1 MLPAN
6 KYLLAMVFAM
16 VGWGIANPI
25 GDIAIDFI
33 DPVSF
38 FVVEIVSGFALFFL
52 VALVMPSL
60 RRAIRQVPWRIALP
74 FGLLQPGL
82 AYLLG
87 NIGWQYG
94 TVTTGAI
101 LMSSEVIF
109 LAIGGAL
116 FLREKLNV
124 WSVVA
129 LLVGVS
135 GAIIVGVAGQ
145 SSNPETAGQYV
156 EILGAS
162 ISAGIVGAVAFLA
175 VGLCGAIY
183 GLLMRRLK
191 SDVNTVAL
199 TLGQMTSA
207 SVLSVVV
214 LLATQIDIPT
224 PASVGP
230 YFYMAVLGGVVGTTL
245 PFLLF
250 NYAAPK
256 LTTKQTALTLNIIPV
271 VAILSGAALGRGVPV
286 GAQYLGIALVL
297 TSLFA
302 LESGHDEETDSALT
316 SPAFPKD

>member
-1 MLPAN
+1 MLRAN
-6 KYLLAMVFAM
+6 KYLVAMILSM
-16 VGWGIANPI
+16 VGWGLGNPI
-25 GDIAIDFI
+25 GDIAVEFI
-33 DPVSF
+33 DPVSV
-38 FVVEIVSGFALFFL
+38 FVIELVSGLLLFFAL
-52 VALVMPSL
+52 ALVIPSL
-60 RRAIRQVPWRIALP
+60 RSAIKQVPWKLALP

-116 FLREKLNV
+116 FLREKLNL

-129 LLVGVS
+129 LLVGVT
-135 GAIIVGVAGQ
+135 GAIIVGIAGQ
-145 SSNPETAGQYV
+145 STNPETSGQFV
-156 EILGAS
+156 TVLGMS
-162 ISAGIVGAVAFLA
+162 VSAGLIGALAFLG

-191 SDVNTVAL
+191 SEINTTAL

-207 SVLSVVV
+207 TFFSVVV
-214 LLATQIDIPT
+214 LVATQTDLATPQ
-224 PASVGP
+224 SVGN
-230 YFYMAVLGGVVGTTL
+230 YFYVAVLAGIIGTTL

-250 NYAAPK
+250 NFAAPN

-271 VAILSGAALGRGVPV
+271 VAILFGAVLGRGLPV
-286 GAQYLGIALVL
+286 GAQYVGIVLVL
-297 TSLFA
+297 ASLLA
-302 LESGHDEETDSALT
+302 LESGHDKETESALT
-316 SPAFPKD
+316 SPAFPKS

>member
-1 MLPAN
+1 MLRAN
-6 KYLLAMVFAM
+6 KYLIAMMLSM
-16 VGWGIANPI
+16 VGWGIGNPI
-25 GDIAIDFI
+25 ADIAIDYI

-38 FVVEIVSGFALFFL
+38 FVIEIISGLVLFFV
-52 VALVMPSL
+52 VALGIPSL
-60 RRAIRQVPWRIALP
+60 RTAIRQVPWKLALP
-74 FGLLQPGL
+74 FGLIQPGL

-109 LAIGGAL
+109 LALGGAI
-116 FLREKLNV
+116 FLREKLSI

-129 LLVGVS
+129 LLVGVT
-135 GAIIVGVAGQ
+135 GAIIVGIAGQ

-156 EILGAS
+156 TILGVS
-162 ISAGIVGAVAFLA
+162 VSAGLIGALAFLG

-183 GLLMRRLK
+183 GLFMRRLK
-191 SDVNTVAL
+191 SEVNTIAL

-207 SVLSVVV
+207 SFFSILVLAATQTE
-214 LLATQIDIPT
+214 LATPQ
-224 PASVGP
+224 SVGN
-230 YFYMAVLGGVVGTTL
+230 YFYIAVLAGVIGTTL

-271 VAILSGAALGRGVPV
+271 VAILFGAVLGRGLPV
-286 GAQYLGIALVL
+286 GAQYAGIVLVL
-297 TSLFA
+297 ISLLA
-302 LESGHDEETDSALT
+302 LESGHDEDKDPELV
-316 SPAFPKD
+316 SPDFLKS

>member
-1 MLPAN
+1 MLRAN
-6 KYLLAMVFAM
+6 KYLIAMMLAMVSWG
-16 VGWGIANPI
+16 VGNPI
-25 GDIAIDFI
+25 ADIAVEHI
-33 DPVSF
+33 DPISVFFIEIVCGLIVF
-38 FVVEIVSGFALFFL
+38 FVV
-52 VALVMPSL
+52 ALVVPSL
-60 RRAIRQVPWRIALP
+60 RNAIKHVPWRIALP

-109 LAIGGAL
+109 LALGGAI
-116 FLREKLNV
+116 FLREKLSP

-129 LLVGVS
+129 LLIGVS
-135 GAIIVGVAGQ
+135 GAIVVGIAGQ

-156 EILGAS
+156 TVLGLS
-162 ISAGIVGAVAFLA
+162 VSSGLVGALAFLG

-191 SDVNTVAL
+191 SEVNTIAL

-207 SVLSVVV
+207 SFLSAVV
-214 LLATQIDIPT
+214 LVLTKTELPT
-224 PASVGP
+224 PALLGN
-230 YFYMAVLGGVVGTTL
+230 YFYMAVLAGVVGTTL

-250 NYAAPK
+250 NFAAPK

-271 VAILSGAALGRGVPV
+271 VAILFGALLGRGLPV
-286 GAQYLGIALVL
+286 GAQYVGIVLVL
-297 TSLFA
+297 VSLLA
-302 LESGHDEETDSALT
+302 LESGHDEDKDSGLV
-316 SPAFPKD
+316 SPDFLKS

>member
-1 MLPAN
+1 MLRAN
-6 KYLLAMVFAM
+6 KYLVAMMLAMVCWG
-16 VGWGIANPI
+16 VGNPI
-25 GDIAIDFI
+25 ADIAIEFI

-38 FVVEIVSGFALFFL
+38 FVIEIVSGLFLFFI
-52 VALVMPSL
+52 VALAVPSL
-60 RRAIRQVPWRIALP
+60 RNAIRQVPWKIALP
-74 FGLLQPGL
+74 FGLIQPGL

-124 WSVVA
+124 WSVIA
-129 LLVGVS
+129 LLIGVT
-135 GAIIVGVAGQ
+135 GAIIVGIAGQ
-145 SSNPETAGQYV
+145 SSNPETAGQTV
-156 EILGAS
+156 NTLGLTV
-162 ISAGIVGAVAFLA
+162 SAGLVGALAFLG

-183 GLLMRRLK
+183 GLFMRRLR
-191 SDVNTVAL
+191 SDINTIAL

-207 SVLSVVV
+207 SFFSVIVLFATQTD
-214 LLATQIDIPT
+214 LATPQ
-224 PASVGP
+224 SVGS
-230 YFYMAVLGGVVGTTL
+230 YFYVAVFAGVIGTTL

-250 NYAAPK
+250 NFAAPK

-271 VAILSGAALGRGVPV
+271 IAIISGAILGRGLPV
-286 GAQYLGIALVL
+286 GAQYVGIVLVL
-297 TSLFA
+297 ISLLA

-316 SPAFPKD
+316 SPAFPQS

>member
-1 MLPAN
+1 MILS
-6 KYLLAMVFAM
+6 M
-16 VGWGIANPI
+16 VGWGLGNPV
-25 GDIAIDFI
+25 GDIAVEFI
-33 DPVSF
+33 DPVSV
-38 FVVEIVSGFALFFL
+38 FVIELTSGLLLFFAL
-52 VALVMPSL
+52 ALVIPSL
-60 RRAIRQVPWRIALP
+60 RSAIKQVPWKLALP

-116 FLREKLNV
+116 FLREKLNA

-129 LLVGVS
+129 LLVGVT
-135 GAIIVGVAGQ
+135 GAIIVGIAGQ
-145 SSNPETAGQYV
+145 SSNPETSGQLV
-156 EILGAS
+156 TVLGIS
-162 ISAGIVGAVAFLA
+162 ISAGLIGAIAFLG

-191 SDVNTVAL
+191 SEVNTTAL

-207 SVLSVVV
+207 TFFSVVV
-214 LLATQIDIPT
+214 LIATQTELATPQ
-224 PASVGP
+224 SVGN
-230 YFYMAVLGGVVGTTL
+230 YFYVAVLAGIIGTTL

-250 NYAAPK
+250 NYAAPN

-271 VAILSGAALGRGVPV
+271 VAILFGAVLGRGLPV
-286 GAQYLGIALVL
+286 GAQYIGIVLVL
-297 TSLFA
+297 VSLLA
-302 LESGHDEETDSALT
+302 LESGHDEETESALT
-316 SPAFPKD
+316 SPAFPKS

>member
-1 MLPAN
+1 MLRTN
-6 KYLLAMVFAM
+6 KYLLAMALAM
-16 VGWGIANPI
+16 VGWGISTPI

-38 FVVEIVSGFALFFL
+38 FVVEIVSGFVLFFL

-74 FGLLQPGL
+74 FGLIQPGL

-116 FLREKLNV
+116 FLREKLNA
-124 WSVVA
+124 WSIVA
-129 LLVGVS
+129 LLIGVC

-156 EILGAS
+156 EIFGAS
-162 ISAGIVGAVAFLA
+162 ISAGLIGAVAFLG
-175 VGLCGAIY
+175 VGICGAIY

-214 LLATQIDIPT
+214 MLATQIDIPT

-271 VAILSGAALGRGVPV
+271 VAILSGAALGRGIPV

-302 LESGHDEETDSALT
+302 LESGHDKETESALT
-316 SPAFPKD
+316 SPAFLKD

>member
-1 MLPAN
+1 MLLAN
-6 KYLLAMVFAM
+6 KYLVAMVLAM
-16 VGWGIANPI
+16 VGWGVANPI

-33 DPVSF
+33 DPISF
-38 FVVEIVSGFALFFL
+38 FVIEIVSGLFLFFI
-52 VALVMPSL
+52 VALVVPSL
-60 RRAIRQVPWRIALP
+60 RKAIRQVPWKLALP
-74 FGLLQPGL
+74 FGLIQPGL

-116 FLREKLNV
+116 FLREKLNT

-129 LLVGVS
+129 LLIGVS
-135 GAIIVGVAGQ
+135 GAIVVGIAGQ
-145 SSNPETAGQYV
+145 SSNPETAGQTV
-156 EILGAS
+156 DIFGVTV
-162 ISAGIVGAVAFLA
+162 SAGVVGAVAFLG
-175 VGLCGAIY
+175 VGVCGAVY
-183 GLLMRRLK
+183 GLLMRRLR
-191 SDVNTVAL
+191 SDVNTIAL

-214 LLATQIDIPT
+214 LLATQTDVPT
-224 PASVGP
+224 PQSVGP
-230 YFYMAVLGGVVGTTL
+230 YFYMAVLGGIVGTTL

-250 NYAAPK
+250 NFAAPK

-271 VAILSGAALGRGVPV
+271 VAILSGALVGRGLPV
-286 GAQYLGIALVL
+286 GAQYVGIVLVL
-297 TSLFA
+297 ISLLA

-316 SPAFPKD
+316 SPAFPKS

>member
-1 MLPAN
+1 
-6 KYLLAMVFAM
+6 MVLAM

-38 FVVEIVSGFALFFL
+38 FVVEIVSGFVLFFL

-116 FLREKLNV
+116 FLREKLNA

-129 LLVGVS
+129 LLIGVC

-145 SSNPETAGQYV
+145 SSNPETADQYV
-156 EILGAS
+156 EIFGAS
-162 ISAGIVGAVAFLA
+162 VSAGLVGAVAFLA
-175 VGLCGAIY
+175 VGICGAIY

-199 TLGQMTSA
+199 TLGQMTAA

-230 YFYMAVLGGVVGTTL
+230 YFYMAVLGGILGTTL

-250 NYAAPK
+250 NYAAPQ

-271 VAILSGAALGRGVPV
+271 VAILSGAALGRGIPI

-302 LESGHDEETDSALT
+302 LESGHDEETESALT
-316 SPAFPKD
+316 SRAPKITN

>member
-1 MLPAN
+1 MML
-6 KYLLAMVFAM
+6 AM
-16 VGWGIANPI
+16 VGWGIGNPI
-25 GDIAIDFI
+25 ADIAVEHVDPISVFFI
-33 DPVSF
+33 
-38 FVVEIVSGFALFFL
+38 EIVCGLIIFFM
-52 VALVMPSL
+52 VALVVPSL
-60 RRAIRQVPWRIALP
+60 RNAIKHVPWRIALP

-116 FLREKLNV
+116 FLREKLNA

-129 LLVGVS
+129 LLVGVT
-135 GAIIVGVAGQ
+135 GAIIVGIAGQ
-145 SSNPETAGQYV
+145 SSNPETSGQFV
-156 EILGAS
+156 DIFGLS
-162 ISAGIVGAVAFLA
+162 VSAGVIGALAFLG
-175 VGLCGAIY
+175 VGLSGAIY

-191 SDVNTVAL
+191 SDVNTIAL

-207 SVLSVVV
+207 SIFSVVV
-214 LLATQIDIPT
+214 LVLTNTELPT
-224 PASVGP
+224 PGVVGN
-230 YFYMAVLGGVVGTTL
+230 YFYMAVLAGIIGTTL

-271 VAILSGAALGRGVPV
+271 VAILFGAILGRGVPI
-286 GAQYLGIALVL
+286 GAQYIGIALVL
-297 TSLFA
+297 VSLLA
-302 LESGHDEETDSALT
+302 LESGHDEETESALT
-316 SPAFPKD
+316 SPAFPKS

>member
-1 MLPAN
+1 MLLAN
-6 KYLLAMVFAM
+6 KYLYAMILAM
-16 VGWGIANPI
+16 VGWGVANPI

-33 DPVSF
+33 DPISF
-38 FVVEIVSGFALFFL
+38 FVIEIVSGLFLFFI
-52 VALVMPSL
+52 VALVVPSL
-60 RRAIRQVPWRIALP
+60 RKAIRQVPWGIALP
-74 FGLLQPGL
+74 FGLIQPGL

-116 FLREKLNV
+116 FLREKLNL

-129 LLVGVS
+129 LLVGVA
-135 GAIIVGVAGQ
+135 GAIIVGIAGQ
-145 SSNPETAGQYV
+145 SSNPETAGQTV
-156 EILGAS
+156 SILGLS
-162 ISAGIVGAVAFLA
+162 FSAGMVGAIAFLG
-175 VGLCGAIY
+175 VGVCGAIY

-191 SDVNTVAL
+191 SDVNTIAL

-207 SVLSVVV
+207 SFLSVVV
-214 LLATQIDIPT
+214 LLATKTDIPT
-224 PASVGP
+224 PQSVGP
-230 YFYMAVLGGVVGTTL
+230 YFYMAVIGGIVGTTL

-250 NYAAPK
+250 NFAAPN

-271 VAILSGAALGRGVPV
+271 VAILSGAVVGRGLPV

-297 TSLFA
+297 ISLLA
-302 LESGHDEETDSALT
+302 LESGHDKETDSALT
-316 SPAFPKD
+316 SPAFPKS

>member
-1 MLPAN
+1 MHAN
-6 KYLLAMVFAM
+6 KYLIAMMLAM
-16 VGWGIANPI
+16 VGWGIGNPI
-25 GDIAIDFI
+25 ADIAVEHVDPISVFFI
-33 DPVSF
+33 
-38 FVVEIVSGFALFFL
+38 EIVCGLIIFFM
-52 VALVMPSL
+52 VALVVPSL
-60 RRAIRQVPWRIALP
+60 RNAIKHVPWRIALP

-116 FLREKLNV
+116 FLREKLNA

-129 LLVGVS
+129 LLVGVT
-135 GAIIVGVAGQ
+135 GAIIVGIAGQ
-145 SSNPETAGQYV
+145 SSNPETSGQFV
-156 EILGAS
+156 DIFGLS
-162 ISAGIVGAVAFLA
+162 VSAGVIGALAFLG
-175 VGLCGAIY
+175 VGLSGAIY

-191 SDVNTVAL
+191 SDVNTIAL

-207 SVLSVVV
+207 SIFSVVV
-214 LLATQIDIPT
+214 LVLTNTELPT
-224 PASVGP
+224 PGVVGN
-230 YFYMAVLGGVVGTTL
+230 YFYMAVLAGIIGTTL

-271 VAILSGAALGRGVPV
+271 VAILFGAILGRGVPI
-286 GAQYLGIALVL
+286 GAQYIGIALVL
-297 TSLFA
+297 VSLLA
-302 LESGHDEETDSALT
+302 LESGHDEETESALT
-316 SPAFPKD
+316 SPAFPKS

>member
-1 MLPAN
+1 MM
-6 KYLLAMVFAM
+6 LAMVSWG
-16 VGWGIANPI
+16 VGNPI
-25 GDIAIDFI
+25 ADIAVEHV
-33 DPVSF
+33 DPVS
-38 FVVEIVSGFALFFL
+38 VTVIELVCGLLVFFL
-52 VALVMPSL
+52 VAIAAPPL
-60 RRAIRQVPWRIALP
+60 RAAIRRVPWRIALP

-109 LAIGGAL
+109 LALGGAI
-116 FLREKLNV
+116 FLREKLSA
-124 WSVVA
+124 WSVIA

-135 GAIIVGVAGQ
+135 GSITVGIAGQ

-156 EILGAS
+156 TILGFNV
-162 ISAGIVGAVAFLA
+162 SAGLIGALAFLG
-175 VGLCGAIY
+175 VGMSGAIY

-191 SDVNTVAL
+191 SDIDTVAL

-207 SVLSVVV
+207 SSLSVLV
-214 LLATQIDIPT
+214 LILTQTGIPT
-224 PASVGP
+224 PQSVGN
-230 YFYMAVLGGVVGTTL
+230 YFYMAVLAGVIGTTL

-271 VAILSGAALGRGVPV
+271 VAILFGAVLGRGLPV
-286 GAQYLGIALVL
+286 GAQYVGIVLVL
-297 TSLFA
+297 VSLLA
-302 LESGHDEETDSALT
+302 LESGHDEQADSDSA
-316 SPAFPKD
+316 SPAFPKS

>member
-1 MLPAN
+1 MLRAN
-6 KYLLAMVFAM
+6 KYLVAMILSM
-16 VGWGIANPI
+16 VGWGVGNPI
-25 GDIAIDFI
+25 ADIAVEFI
-33 DPVSF
+33 DPVSV
-38 FVVEIVSGFALFFL
+38 FVIELVSGLLLFFAL
-52 VALVMPSL
+52 ALVIPSL
-60 RRAIRQVPWRIALP
+60 RSAIKQVPWKLALP

-116 FLREKLNV
+116 FLREKLNL

-129 LLVGVS
+129 LLVGVT
-135 GAIIVGVAGQ
+135 GAIIVGIAGQ
-145 SSNPETAGQYV
+145 STNPETSGQFV
-156 EILGAS
+156 TVLGMS
-162 ISAGIVGAVAFLA
+162 VSAGLIGALAFLG

-191 SDVNTVAL
+191 SEINTTAL

-207 SVLSVVV
+207 TFFSVVV
-214 LLATQIDIPT
+214 LIATQTDLATPQ
-224 PASVGP
+224 SVGN
-230 YFYMAVLGGVVGTTL
+230 YFYVAVLAGIIGTTL

-250 NYAAPK
+250 NFAAPN

-271 VAILSGAALGRGVPV
+271 VAILFGAVLGRGLPV
-286 GAQYLGIALVL
+286 GAQYVGIVLVL
-297 TSLFA
+297 ASLLA
-302 LESGHDEETDSALT
+302 LESGHDKETESALT
-316 SPAFPKD
+316 SPACPKS

>member
-1 MLPAN
+1 MLLAN
-6 KYLLAMVFAM
+6 KYLVAMVLAM
-16 VGWGIANPI
+16 VGWGVASPI

-33 DPVSF
+33 DPISF
-38 FVVEIVSGFALFFL
+38 FVIEIVSGLFLFFI
-52 VALVMPSL
+52 VALVVPSL
-60 RRAIRQVPWRIALP
+60 RKAIRQVPWRIALP
-74 FGLLQPGL
+74 FGLIQPGI

-94 TVTTGAI
+94 TVTTGVI

-116 FLREKLNV
+116 FLREKLNL
-124 WSVVA
+124 WSSIA
-129 LLVGVS
+129 LFIGVT

-145 SSNPETAGQYV
+145 SSNPETAGQTV
-156 EILGAS
+156 VILGFTF
-162 ISAGIVGAVAFLA
+162 SAGMVGAAAFLG
-175 VGLCGAIY
+175 VGLCGGIY

-191 SDVNTVAL
+191 SDVNTIAL

-214 LLATQIDIPT
+214 LLATQTDIPT
-224 PASVGP
+224 PQSVGP
-230 YFYMAVLGGVVGTTL
+230 YFYMAVLGGIVGTTL

-250 NYAAPK
+250 NFAAPK

-271 VAILSGAALGRGVPV
+271 VAILSGAVVGRGLPV
-286 GAQYLGIALVL
+286 GAQYVGIVLVL
-297 TSLFA
+297 ISLLA

-316 SPAFPKD
+316 SPAFPKS